1 MTGGAWAP
9 ERFYAWNARDWRTLF
24 PAGVL
29 QRVGF
34 LILAF
39 LPLLFI
45 PFRTPAFLVMLA
57 PLGEVLA
64 SRMSTTFTMGSHYAG
79 AWAGWALYAF
89 ALGLGL
95 RTQRAL
101 YWCIT
106 LCVLEFAVAN
116 PLHPGTFLH
125 GRAQRD
131 VALDRFLQTLPPK
144 ASIATQEEAF
154 THLAAVDPNVTLL
167 PETPDRP
174 ITACYILT
182 DVAYPNSARLQEAR
196 PLIQRLFETVRFV
209 AIERDGPITLYK
221 RSVGCP

>member
-1 MTGGAWAP
+1 
-9 ERFYAWNARDWRTLF
+9 
-24 PAGVL
+24 
-29 QRVGF
+29 
-34 LILAF
+34 
-39 LPLLFI
+39 
-45 PFRTPAFLVMLA
+45 
-57 PLGEVLA
+57 
-64 SRMSTTFTMGSHYAG
+64 
-79 AWAGWALYAF
+79 
-89 ALGLGL
+89 
-95 RTQRAL
+95 
-101 YWCIT
+101 
-106 LCVLEFAVAN
+106 VLEFAVAN